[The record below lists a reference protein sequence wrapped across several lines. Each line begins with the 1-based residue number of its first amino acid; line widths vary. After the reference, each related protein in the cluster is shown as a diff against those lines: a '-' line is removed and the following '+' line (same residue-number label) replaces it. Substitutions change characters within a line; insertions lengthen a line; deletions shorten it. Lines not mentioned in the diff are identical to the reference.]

1 MSLHQYQTQVNKDKY
16 FFLLANVSTLTADNI
31 IAKNISTL
39 ALQTGQLQATEGL
52 ISTLR
57 VTDYISTN
65 HLDANR
71 LDTYTLSSQNLE
83 ANYAFISEATVLGG
97 FISSLVTN
105 NVILDGNSLDT
116 GGAGAG
122 ATLLLNGYPIVTAA
136 LSSFSSLSDWAYF
149 PAASTLQMS
158 MNSIANAGNITCMNI
173 NSQNIYNALTV
184 QTDSLSALTSLTSPS
199 GVITNLRATNFSTTN
214 AVTSNLTVGTAA
226 TIPNLSTTTTLGN
239 VARFQGLSSFS
250 VSTGSLTATSIN
262 GQPYAPA
269 SNWSQYAATSAVNMN
284 GFALTNTTGQ
294 TFSIT
299 PTSNINI
306 TASNG
311 NLVANY
317 PITMTAG
324 DITVTA
330 DSGADVGGNAT
341 INVVAQNGNRGR
353 VNITANPGFAGVQGE
368 VAITANGGTTP
379 LGVGLGGKIDI
390 VANTPIGLSNLTSVV
405 NLNAAGINSYAGAIP
420 PLASAAGFQFIY
432 GTGGVNI
439 CSGLPPFLPNVVG
452 TTYIYGTT
460 GVEIP
465 SQAYMSGIEPYWN
478 GLTTPPDLLIS
489 GRYIIPNLA
498 QVCLNLSN
506 VRNLDFQSNVATYM
520 SNCDNISMSANGSI
534 TTSNLVTTVGTLGTS
549 GFTTLNGTTIN
560 SGAVN
565 TNTLVASNSVTSPL
579 VSTNK
584 VNLSTINDFA
594 SFGSKSI
601 RVNGDVAQVQ
611 LYNDNPGGIGTNLNL
626 LSRVAYT
633 EIQSFNSN
641 FTTPRPLAI
650 KADYVS
656 TTSLLVSTINGQSLP
671 YAYGAFTANTAQ
683 TIGTDLAISTILDT
697 TEASAGGISIVG
709 GTGTKVAVST
719 TGIYRILASPQFD
732 TTSGGQNTVDFW
744 LAKNG
749 VNIPRSASKLT
760 IQNNGEIFTSVEVI
774 LPMDAQDYVETL
786 FTSTDINMTLNTF
799 AATGVVPEVPAL
811 IFNINKIAE

>member
-16 FFLLANVSTLTADNI
+16 FFLLANVSTLTADSI
-31 IAKNISTL
+31 VAKNISSL
-39 ALQTGQLQATEGL
+39 ALQTGDFKASQGL

-57 VTDYISTN
+57 ATDYISTAT
-65 HLDANR
+65 LDADR
-71 LDTYTLSSQNLE
+71 IDAHTVSSMNLE
-83 ANYAFISEATVLGG
+83 ANFAFISEATVLGG
-97 FISSLVTN
+97 FISSLTTN
-105 NVILDGNSLDT
+105 NILLDGNSIDT
-116 GGAGAG
+116 GGQGAG
-122 ATLLLNGYPIVTAA
+122 ATLLLNGFPIVTGA
-136 LSSFSSLSDWAYF
+136 LSSFSTLADWAYF

-184 QTDSLSALTSLTSPS
+184 QTDTLSALTNLTSPS
-199 GVITNLRATNFSTTN
+199 GLITTLRGTNFSTVN
-214 AVTSNLTVGTAA
+214 ATTSNLTVGVGA
-226 TIPNLSTTTTLGN
+226 TIPSLSTTSVSGN
-239 VARFQGLSSFS
+239 VGTFQGLSSLTL
-250 VSTGSLTATSIN
+250 STGTIN
-262 GQPYAPA
+262 GQSYAPT
-269 SNWSQYAATSAVNMN
+269 SNWSQFAATSAVNMN

-299 PTSNINI
+299 PTSNIVI

-324 DITVTA
+324 DVSITA
-330 DSGADVGGNAT
+330 DSGSDIGNNAT
-341 INVVAQNGNRGR
+341 VNVVAQNGNRGR

-368 VAITANGGTTP
+368 VAITANGGTVG
-379 LGVGLGGKIDI
+379 GVGLGGKIDI

-439 CSGLPPFLPNVVG
+439 ASGLPPFLPNTVG
-452 TTYIYGTT
+452 TTYIYGTF

-506 VRNLDFQSNVATYM
+506 VRNLDFQSNVTTYM

-560 SGAVN
+560 SGTVN
-565 TNTLVASNSVTSPL
+565 TNTVVASNSVTSPL

-594 SFGSKSI
+594 SFGSKSM
-601 RVNGDVAQVQ
+601 RVSGDVAQIQV
-611 LYNDNPGGIGTNLNL
+611 YNDNPGGIGTNLNL

-633 EIQSFNSN
+633 EIQSFDSN

-656 TTSLLVSTINGQSLP
+656 TTSLFVSTLNGQSLP

-709 GTGTKVAVST
+709 GTGSKVAVST

-749 VNIPRSASKLT
+749 VNVPRSASKLT

-786 FTSTDINMTLNTF
+786 FTSADTNMTLNTF
-799 AATGVVPEVPAL
+799 AATGIVPEVPAL

>member
-31 IAKNISTL
+31 FAKNISSL
-39 ALQTGQLQATEGL
+39 ALQTGDFKASQGL
-52 ISTLR
+52 ISSFR
-57 VTDYISTN
+57 ATDYISTATF
-65 HLDANR
+65 DADR
-71 LDTYTLSSQNLE
+71 VDAHTVSSMNLE
-83 ANYAFISEATVLGG
+83 ANFAFISEATVLGG
-97 FISSLVTN
+97 FISSLTTN
-105 NVILDGNSLDT
+105 NIVLDGNSIDT

-122 ATLLLNGYPIVTAA
+122 ATLLLNGFPIVTTA

-149 PAASTLQMS
+149 PAASTLQMA
-158 MNSIANAGNITCMNI
+158 MNSISNAGNIQCMNI

-184 QTDSLSALTSLTSPS
+184 QTDTLSALTNLTSPS
-199 GVITNLRATNFSTTN
+199 GLITTLRGTNFSTVN
-214 AVTSNLTVGTAA
+214 ATTSNLTVGVGA
-226 TIPNLSTTTTLGN
+226 TIPSLNTTSVSGN
-239 VARFQGLSSFS
+239 VGTFQGLSSLTL
-250 VSTGSLTATSIN
+250 STGTIN
-262 GQPYAPA
+262 GQSYAPT
-269 SNWSQYAATSAVNMN
+269 SNWSQFAATSAVNMN
-284 GFALTNTTGQ
+284 GFALSNTTGQ

-299 PTSNINI
+299 PTSNIVI

-317 PITMTAG
+317 PITLTAG
-324 DITVTA
+324 DVSITA

-341 INVVAQNGNRGR
+341 VNVVAQNGNRGR

-439 CSGLPPFLPNVVG
+439 ASGLPPFLPNTVG
-452 TTYIYGTT
+452 TTYIYGTL

-465 SQAYMSGIEPYWN
+465 SQAYMSGIEPYWD
-478 GLTTPPDLLIS
+478 GLTTPPDLNIT
-489 GRYIIPNLA
+489 GRFIIPNLA

-506 VRNLDFQSNVATYM
+506 VRNLDFQSNVTTYM

-560 SGAVN
+560 SSAVN
-565 TNTLVASNSVTSPL
+565 TNTVVASNSVTSPL

-594 SFGSKSI
+594 SFGSKSM
-601 RVNGDVAQVQ
+601 RVSGDVAQIQV
-611 LYNDNPGGIGTNLNL
+611 YNDNPGGIGTNLNL

-633 EIQSFNSN
+633 EIQSFDSN

-656 TTSLLVSTINGQSLP
+656 TTSLFVSTLNGQSLP
-671 YAYGAFTANTAQ
+671 YPYGAFTANTSQ
-683 TIGTDLAISTILDT
+683 TLGADLAISTILDT

-709 GTGTKVAVST
+709 GTGSKVAVST

-749 VNIPRSASKLT
+749 VNVPRSASKMT
-760 IQNNGEIFTSVEVI
+760 IQNNGEVFTSVEVI
-774 LPMDAQDYVETL
+774 LPMNAQDYVETL
-786 FTSTDINMTLNTF
+786 FTSTDTNMTLNTF
-799 AATGVVPEVPAL
+799 AATAIVPEVPAL